1 MRSRI
6 EQLEGTTRLATVTHS
21 LARADIERVDPKL
34 RQGRQLD
41 FQADVWTGKKR
52 IKAYTMTDS
61 GATASSFIS
70 SAFVKQ
76 HKLPLIALTK
86 PCRLRLADG
95 EAAPDITHMVQ
106 LDFRLGDHVEQLLG
120 LVTNLGKFDVI
131 LGMPWLEQH
140 DPDIGWAERVM
151 TMNSNFCMSKCLLHS
166 RPVTAVSCSRPKEQ
180 KPIQQREQN
189 IAEISA
195 YAFIKMAERE
205 ENDVIAMWPKD
216 FESLEQGDEPHA
228 RITADV
234 AAISIEDYDKF
245 FHKLR
250 KEHPSIET
258 LKGMIPKDYHDWV
271 DVWNPVEA
279 NKLPPHRQMDHIIE
293 LKDGAKPPA
302 KRAYGMSRDQAQVVK
317 EYVRDM
323 LGKGYIRPSSSP
335 YAAPVLIVKKPDGGL
350 RVCIDYRALN
360 ALTIKNRNAPPL
372 IRDTLAKLCMAKI
385 YSKFDIIAAFNEIRM
400 RKGHEEKTAFLT
412 RYGLF
417 EYTVM
422 PFGLCNAPGTF
433 QAFINHILREYLD
446 VFCTAYLDDILVYS
460 TGIAEHKHH
469 VKQVLQRLREA
480 GLFLD
485 IYKCEF
491 NVTTVKYLGII
502 ITTEGL
508 EMDPSKVKAIKE
520 WKQPRCLKDVQA
532 FLGFANFYRRFI
544 KGYSQLA
551 APLSNLTKMDA
562 KGFIYPWTPN
572 GPEDT
577 AFIKLKEAFLKASTL
592 AHFDPELE
600 TWVETDAS
608 DYVVAA
614 ILSQKDIHGV
624 LRPVAYLSKKMT
636 PQECNYEIYNKELL
650 AIVRAFE
657 EWRPELAGTPVEDPI
672 SILTDHR
679 NLEYFMTTKQLNR
692 RQARWSEFL
701 SEFNFRIIYRPG
713 KQGTKPDSLS
723 YRDKWKAI
731 AFHLFYTKNLVRFHL
746 ISVFQMES
754 GFFYELF

>member
-1 MRSRI
+1 
-6 EQLEGTTRLATVTHS
+6 
-21 LARADIERVDPKL
+21 
-34 RQGRQLD
+34 
-41 FQADVWTGKKR
+41 
-52 IKAYTMTDS
+52 
-61 GATASSFIS
+61 
-70 SAFVKQ
+70 
-76 HKLPLIALTK
+76 
-86 PCRLRLADG
+86 
-95 EAAPDITHMVQ
+95 
-106 LDFRLGDHVEQLLG
+106 
-120 LVTNLGKFDVI
+120 
-131 LGMPWLEQH
+131 
-140 DPDIGWAERVM
+140 
-151 TMNSNFCMSKCLLHS
+151 
-166 RPVTAVSCSRPKEQ
+166 
-180 KPIQQREQN
+180 
-189 IAEISA
+189 
-195 YAFIKMAERE
+195 
-205 ENDVIAMWPKD
+205 
-216 FESLEQGDEPHA
+216 
-228 RITADV
+228 
-234 AAISIEDYDKF
+234 
-245 FHKLR
+245 
-250 KEHPSIET
+250 
-258 LKGMIPKDYHDWV
+258 
-271 DVWNPVEA
+271 
-279 NKLPPHRQMDHIIE
+279 
-293 LKDGAKPPA
+293 
-302 KRAYGMSRDQAQVVK
+302 
-317 EYVRDM
+317 M

-335 YAAPVLIVKKPDGGL
+335 YAAPVLIVKKLDGGL
-350 RVCIDYRALN
+350 RVYIDYRALN

-400 RKGHEEKTAFLT
+400 RKGHEEKTAFLI

-422 PFGLCNAPGTF
+422 PFSLCNAPGTF

-446 VFCTAYLDDILVYS
+446 VFYTAYLDDILVYS
-460 TGIAEHKHH
+460 TGIAKHKHH
-469 VKQVLQRLREA
+469 VKQVLQRLRKA

-508 EMDPSKVKAIKE
+508 EIDPSKVKAIKE

-657 EWRPELAGTPVEDPI
+657 E
-672 SILTDHR
+672 
-679 NLEYFMTTKQLNR
+679 
-692 RQARWSEFL
+692 
-701 SEFNFRIIYRPG
+701 
-713 KQGTKPDSLS
+713 
-723 YRDKWKAI
+723 
-731 AFHLFYTKNLVRFHL
+731 
-746 ISVFQMES
+746 
-754 GFFYELF
+754 